1 MQPEASIT
9 TPFHMRGGV
18 TKSYQLNVTRV
29 LKEVDILASET
40 QATIARIN
48 AQAQREANVIVN
60 SAAAEV
66 RPTPEPHPT
75 PAPHARP
82 TCHPPPRTQR
92 APAHNYPSLL

>member
-1 MQPEASIT
+1 
-9 TPFHMRGGV
+9 V

-60 SAAAEV
+60 SAAAQV
-66 RPTPEPHPT
+66 SNR
-75 PAPHARP
+75 RG
-82 TCHPPPRTQR
+82 
-92 APAHNYPSLL
+92 